1 MKEFQ
6 KEKPF
11 LYASTVILETYFQL
25 LSMFKVL
32 SFLFDDVNF
41 ITLRTKSN
49 IAVRIRYLIISLL
62 KMISDDKEEKA
73 PIFSDE
79 DITRTVDYAIKVMD
93 KNFDGFIEFPEFAV
107 GAKEYN

>member
-1 MKEFQ
+1 M
-6 KEKPF
+6 KEKP
-11 LYASTVILETYFQL
+11 LLHVSTVVLETYFQL

-32 SFLFDDVNF
+32 SCLFDDVNF

-49 IAVRIRYLIISLL
+49 IATVRIRYLINSLL

-73 PIFSDE
+73 PIFSDD